1 MCVWGR
7 PGYEANNGPQYS
19 TESYAKFAQEYGF
32 EHLTSSPRY
41 PQSNGVVERA
51 VRTVKGLLKKAE
63 DPYLALL
70 SYRATPLE
78 IGYSPAELLMS
89 RKLRTT
95 VPIIREQRKPM
106 VIDPT
111 LIAEK
116 GCQNQTE
123 TKGEL

>member
-1 MCVWGR
+1 MWGR

-95 VPIIREQRKPM
+95 VPIIREQRKPK